1 MNKEL
6 QKTELYEL
14 TIDQISGV
22 LSSED
27 DLIANLSNF
36 IAVIHHNFNFFWTG
50 FYVVKQQELVLSV
63 FQGPIACSRINFNK
77 GVCGTSWAKKKTLI
91 VDDVH
96 QFPGHIA
103 CSSQSNSE
111 IVVPLMNSK
120 NEVLGVLDIDSTSF
134 STFDEIDKKY
144 LEKLVLLLLEKH
156 PFL

>member
-63 FQGPIACSRINFNK
+63 FQGPIACSRIGFNK

-111 IVVPLMNSK
+111 IVVPLMNFK